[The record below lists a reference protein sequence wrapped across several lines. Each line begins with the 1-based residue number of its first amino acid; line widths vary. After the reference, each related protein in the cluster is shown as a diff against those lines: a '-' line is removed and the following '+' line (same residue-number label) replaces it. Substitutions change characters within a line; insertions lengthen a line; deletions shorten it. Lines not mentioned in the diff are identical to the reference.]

1 MAKKK
6 EEIKEPIV
14 SSIPIPPSE
23 SALIIDLPDGQ
34 KLLVGKIQTGTV
46 IEVATWRGT
55 GRPDSRTNR
64 LMLGVSSESDGQTPT
79 TNEVAST
86 PALKNLPFPQ
96 KILYLL
102 TKYSGKSLSLANRI
116 LKSLIVK
123 IKEIDF
129 KNLKL
134 PSMKFPKESFR
145 KTKNNVVE
153 HSEAKQVLK
162 IEDDFDVDFQ
172 RILNEVS
179 QRRNVKKGN
188 SNKPKKHST
197 ESRSQK
203 PKTQGA
209 KRKK

>member
-123 IKEIDF
+123 IKEFDF

-134 PSMKFPKESFR
+134 PSMKFLTESFR
-145 KTKNNVVE
+145 KTKKKVVE
-153 HSEAKQVLK
+153 NGEAKQVLK

-197 ESRSQK
+197 ESLSQK